1 MRSKNTENNHHKK
14 VAIFS
19 FKEYMQKMTMNKRLN
34 AGAFPKQ
41 LNYETKANDFHPTE
55 AALY

>member
-34 AGAFPKQ
+34 AGGLPKTIK
-41 LNYETKANDFHPTE
+41 L
-55 AALY
+55 